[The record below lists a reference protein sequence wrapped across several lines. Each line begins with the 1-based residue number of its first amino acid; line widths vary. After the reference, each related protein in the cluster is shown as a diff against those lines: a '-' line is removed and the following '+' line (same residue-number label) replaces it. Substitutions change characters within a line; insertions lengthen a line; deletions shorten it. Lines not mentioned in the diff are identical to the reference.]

1 MEGFP
6 QTQVSACVAHSYAHW
21 PTARLHNRHTYKI
34 IIIILFDQSC
44 NVTHV
49 FIFILFFYS
58 HQCGFTLLRVNA
70 FHDASLP
77 CEAVVV
83 FMFYIS
89 TTMRSGYFREMRRKD
104 CICFH
109 ANPTVS
115 HCIPLYP
122 IPLHPTT
129 FAPLFLRGYMFE
141 RDSDVDEP
149 LTRKHQR

>member
-1 MEGFP
+1 MTLHVKPNMEGFP

-89 TTMRSGYFREMRRKD
+89 TTMRSILSQLQQECGSMQVEVTSHFHKD
-104 CICFH
+104 LKKVVCV
-109 ANPTVS
+109 AASNAAQR
-115 HCIPLYP
+115 
-122 IPLHPTT
+122 LHSLVKTT
-129 FAPLFLRGYMFE
+129 H
-141 RDSDVDEP
+141 
-149 LTRKHQR
+149 TNTQ